1 MEEESKPTL
10 YDLIKRWRLTPADLR
25 HYVHQSLE
33 NAHWVASLEEEMDAL
48 ECAMDL
54 LEICAKEE

>member
-10 YDLIKRWRLTPADLR
+10 DDLIKRWRLTPADLR

-33 NAHWVASLEEEMDAL
+33 NVHWVATHDEEMDAL
-48 ECAMDL
+48 ECATDL
-54 LEICAKEE
+54 LETCAKEE